1 MKKAFSFIIGII
13 IIIFTNTIFN
23 FIPFTPKPDLILIYV
38 IVLSLYWDDNNYVLC
53 IIAGILGFLVDSSV
67 GRFQG
72 QYTML
77 FLIIAI
83 VGVLIKD
90 KIRKDFFT
98 VPFFISSLIIVFSAI
113 FNTVVTRVGNIHYG
127 MISTIV
133 NNMIYIMMNIIV
145 LAILIGIINSIERV
159 YGRNR

>member
-1 MKKAFSFIIGII
+1 MKKALSFIIGII

-23 FIPFTPKPDLILIYV
+23 FIPFTPKPDFVLIY
-38 IVLSLYWDDNNYVLC
+38 IILLSLYWSDNNYVLC
-53 IIAGILGFLVDSSV
+53 IIAGVLGFIVDSSV

-98 VPFFISSLIIVFSAI
+98 VPFFISSLIMVFSAV
-113 FNTVVTRVGNIHYG
+113 FNTVVTSVGSISYGFVSTMINNI
-127 MISTIV
+127 
-133 NNMIYIMMNIIV
+133 IYVIINVIV
-145 LAILIGIINSIERV
+145 LAILISIMKGFERI
-159 YGRNR
+159 YGRHK